1 MKNIMLIPA
10 VFSLTL
16 ICACGKQP
24 VQEPADSAVPS
35 AAPETAEPVSAEPEA
50 AEPDFSLLY
59 GTWHTESNMREIT
72 VYDNGG
78 FALKDG
84 TVLSEGYLSEDPEAP
99 GKFALYLENN
109 TRWGTHALLFADP
122 DHPGTLTLQEGM
134 GAELLVPGERIVV
147 DGSEPLFELT
157 LLDEVPEVGRVYHLE
172 QTDTPAVF
180 TVKATDRLENFR
192 ILWLDYEGMSSDGK
206 PGFVTSELF
215 YQEEMIPNEEITFV
229 ADINGTI
236 PNIGITYD
244 DGIGGGYYWYLTI
257 SGYDGSLEATPFW
270 D

>member
-1 MKNIMLIPA
+1 MKNVMIMSAAFAL
-10 VFSLTL
+10 SLV
-16 ICACGKQP
+16 CACGKQP
-24 VQEPADSAVPS
+24 VQEPAASEVPS
-35 AAPETAEPVSAEPEA
+35 ADPESAEPEVTEPEA
-50 AEPDFSLLY
+50 GSPDFSLLS
-59 GTWHTESNMREIT
+59 GTWHTENNRREIT

-84 TVLSEGYLSEDPEAP
+84 TVFSEGYLNEDPENP
-99 GKFALYLENN
+99 GKFALFLENN
-109 TRWGTHALLFADP
+109 TRWGTDALLFADP
-122 DHPGTLTLQEGM
+122 NHPGTLTLQEGL
-134 GAELLVPGERIVV
+134 GAELFVPGERKVS
-147 DGSEPLFELT
+147 DGTDPRFELT
-157 LLDEVPEVGRVYHLE
+157 LLDEVPDVGRVYHLE

-180 TVKATDRLENFR
+180 TVKAADRLENFR

-229 ADINGTI
+229 ADIYETI

-244 DGIGGGYYWYLTI
+244 DETGMGHYWYLSI
-257 SGYDGSLEATPFW
+257 SGFDGSLETTPFW

>member
-10 VFSLTL
+10 VFSLAL

-50 AEPDFSLLY
+50 AEPDFSLLS

-72 VYDNGG
+72 IYDNGG

-84 TVLSEGYLSEDPEAP
+84 TVLSEGYLSEDPENP

-122 DHPGTLTLQEGM
+122 DHTLTN
-134 GAELLVPGERIVV
+134 V
-147 DGSEPLFELT
+147 
-157 LLDEVPEVGRVYHLE
+157 
-172 QTDTPAVF
+172 
-180 TVKATDRLENFR
+180 
-192 ILWLDYEGMSSDGK
+192 
-206 PGFVTSELF
+206 
-215 YQEEMIPNEEITFV
+215 
-229 ADINGTI
+229 
-236 PNIGITYD
+236 
-244 DGIGGGYYWYLTI
+244 
-257 SGYDGSLEATPFW
+257 
-270 D
+270 